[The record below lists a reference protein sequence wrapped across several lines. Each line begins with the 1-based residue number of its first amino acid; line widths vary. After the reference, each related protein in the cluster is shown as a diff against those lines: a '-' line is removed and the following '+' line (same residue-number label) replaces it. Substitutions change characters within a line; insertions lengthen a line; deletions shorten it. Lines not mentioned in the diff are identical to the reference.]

1 MPTRQINII
10 TKPAALEPLT
20 CRRTLQELPIA
31 NIAYGERL
39 QTLLQGYLAEWQGD
53 WAENLFPSV
62 ELLGCIA
69 QCVGRV
75 VVIGGDNEV
84 YAELGFG
91 TGGEKNPTRITV
103 DQASVVIRYPW
114 DILTLNERIITEL
127 NCSDI
132 NGTVRDGVT
141 IDGNIQLGTG
151 SVLLPGVYIEDNVVI
166 GNNCKIGPNCY
177 LRGNTSIGDN
187 CHIGQAVEIKNSLL
201 MNRVSAGHLSYIG
214 DSIIC
219 PDTNFGAGTITAN
232 FRHDGKNHRSMVA
245 DTLLDT
251 GRRKLGVIIGDN
263 VHTGIHTS
271 IYPGRKIWPD
281 CLILP
286 GTIVKKDV
294 YIQGGSRTPGGE

>member
-1 MPTRQINII
+1 MKINII
-10 TKPAALEPLT
+10 IKTVTLEPLT

-39 QTLLQGYLAEWQGD
+39 RALLDGCLDKWQGD

-62 ELLGCIA
+62 ELLSCIT

-75 VVIGGDNEV
+75 VVIGENDEV
-84 YAELGFG
+84 YAELSFG
-91 TGGEKNPTRITV
+91 TGDEKNPTRITV

-114 DILTLNERIITEL
+114 DILTLNERIIAKL
-127 NCSDI
+127 SCNDI

-141 IDGNIQLGTG
+141 IDGNIRLGTG
-151 SVLLPGVYIEDNVVI
+151 SVLLPGVYIEGNVVI
-166 GNNCKIGPNCY
+166 GENCKIGPNCY
-177 LRGNTSIGDN
+177 LRGNSSIGDN

-232 FRHDGKNHRSMVA
+232 FRHDGKNHRSTVA
-245 DTLLDT
+245 DKLLDT
-251 GRRKLGVIIGDN
+251 GRRKLGVIIGNN

-281 CLILP
+281 CSTLP
-286 GTIVKKDV
+286 GTIVKKDIV
-294 YIQGGSRTPGGE
+294 Q